1 MTNQLLTEA
10 QQTVRLRNDTGK
22 ELKLWLE
29 PLGDEVVLRPN
40 LLCEMSATDDFG
52 KVEIDVSED
61 GFVIYGWVT
70 RIISIDDDG
79 KEHVEWE
86 LPA

>member
-1 MTNQLLTEA
+1 MPGQSLAEA
-10 QQTVRLRNDTGK
+10 CQTVRLRNDTSK

-29 PLGDEVVLRPN
+29 PLGDAVILRPN
-40 LLCEMSATDDFG
+40 LLCDLSATDDFG
-52 KVEIDVSED
+52 QVEIEVSED
-61 GFVIYGWVT
+61 GFVVYGWVT
-70 RIISIDDDG
+70 RIISVDEDG